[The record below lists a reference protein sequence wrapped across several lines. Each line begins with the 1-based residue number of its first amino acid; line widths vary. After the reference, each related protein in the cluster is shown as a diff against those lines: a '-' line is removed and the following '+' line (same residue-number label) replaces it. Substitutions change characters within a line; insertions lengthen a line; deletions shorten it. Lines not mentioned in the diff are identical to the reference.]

1 MNAIALALPGH
12 LTGQPSAAVR
22 PATAAVTPVTPVPTV
37 TATAVAGLHL
47 LAETCIAQTAELL
60 RLACRRGQLEDAAA
74 AARVAL
80 PLAAP
85 QSPHAA
91 MLHALAEARPTL
103 MSAPE
108 ERRLYLLRSADGVS
122 HAVLRLR
129 DNGSIGLNPPAL
141 ADHWRLHNGNLELC
155 DASGEASLR
164 FALCGE
170 RQGLR
175 LYLGERVGKSVADP
189 AADSTACVLE
199 ELRCT
204 FTRLAM
210 LDPELLDPFVGLYG
224 AAEMV
229 PTPLPTG
236 AALLL
241 GTANSRMAQ
250 LAEAL
255 NRQPGVHFDG
265 ELLHPQGMPWA
276 EPLPS
281 RSAARNLHALRA
293 KDAPWFA
300 RMVMGRS
307 HDALGRDMAAMAVRG
322 FCMAPAQGDAALNW
336 ALDEPALRIV
346 HVVRSNALAAFADM
360 LAEQRADQ
368 GGLLHFEPERFG
380 RYIEMTQRHQ
390 DGLRQRLCARDGDTV
405 QVDGSRLN
413 AATLAELLGFLHDA
427 PDGKGFANV
436 GVPAS
441 AQRVIER
448 FDNPEAVLACLRAL
462 DRLGWAEVEGEVVD
476 PIDLVAPD

>member
-12 LTGQPSAAVR
+12 LTGQPSAAAR
-22 PATAAVTPVTPVPTV
+22 PTPAVAATVAPVPSTI
-37 TATAVAGLHL
+37 ATAVAGLHL

-80 PLAAP
+80 PLAVP
-85 QSPHAA
+85 HSPHAA
-91 MLHALAEARPTL
+91 MLRTLADVRPTL
-103 MSAPE
+103 MTAPE

-122 HAVLRLR
+122 HGVLRLR
-129 DNGSIGLNPPAL
+129 DNGRIGLNPPAA
-141 ADHWRLHNGNLELC
+141 ADHWRLHSGNLELC
-155 DASGEASLR
+155 DATGTASMR

-175 LYLGERVGKSVADP
+175 LYLGERPGQTVAGA
-189 AADSTACVLE
+189 AADSSACVLE

-229 PTPLPTG
+229 PTPLPAG

-241 GTANSRMAQ
+241 GEANSRMDLLAQ
-250 LAEAL
+250 AL
-255 NRQPGVHFDG
+255 NHQPGVHFDG
-265 ELLHPQGMPWA
+265 ELLHPQGMQLA
-276 EPLPS
+276 EHLPS
-281 RSAARNLHALRA
+281 RSAARNLHALRT

-307 HDALGRDMAAMAVRG
+307 HDALGRDMTAMAVRG
-322 FCMAPAQGDAALNW
+322 FCMAPSHGDAALNW

-360 LAEQRADQ
+360 LAVQQANQR
-368 GGLLHFEPERFG
+368 GTLHFEPERFG
-380 RYIEMTQRHQ
+380 RYVEMTRRHQ
-390 DGLRQRLCARDGDTV
+390 AGLRQRLCRRNGETV

-427 PDGKGFANV
+427 PDGSGFTSA
-436 GVPAS
+436 GVSAPA
-441 AQRVIER
+441 QPVIKR
-448 FDNPEAVLACLRAL
+448 FDNPEAVLVCLRAL
-462 DRLGWAEVEGEVVD
+462 DRMGWAEVEGQVLDPVD
-476 PIDLVAPD
+476 FD